1 MNYQKRIRKL
11 QKRLK
16 RSKLDALLVTQ
27 PENRRYLCGYTDGD
41 HGITETSGVLLVPAG
56 SEPVFLTDSRFIL
69 QAKTEVSVAKTEQ
82 YPRGLLAKLQKLLP
96 SLAIRKLGF
105 ESHYTLHSMAAKLK
119 ETGTKANFTIH
130 PVSDMIE
137 KMRIVKDEGEIDAIR
152 DSVRLNE
159 KVFRKSYKRITE
171 GMSELELAMLIEN
184 TMRKFGASKPSFDTI
199 VASGT
204 NSALPHA
211 MPSTK
216 QLKAGDMLTIDMGLV
231 FNGYC
236 SDMTRSFCFGDSSKK
251 YRKVHRIV
259 REAQLAAMGAV
270 KAGVRGCE
278 VDKAA
283 RKVIQKSGYGDYFG
297 HALGHGVGL
306 AVHEGPGVSPRATG
320 KLKEGMIITI
330 EPGIYIPDWGGIR
343 LENMGVVR
351 ADGFEDF
358 NTDTTQLD
366 L

>member
-1 MNYQKRIRKL
+1 MDYQKRIKKL

-16 RSKLDALLVTQ
+16 RNKLDALLITQ

-56 SEPVFLTDSRFIL
+56 SEPIFMTDSRFTL
-69 QAKTEVSVAKTEQ
+69 QAKSEISVAKVEQ
-82 YPRGLLAKLQKLLP
+82 YPRGLLFKLQELLP
-96 SLAIRKLGF
+96 SIKIKNLGF
-105 ESHYTLHSMAAKLK
+105 ESHYTLHSTAAKLK
-119 ETGTKANFTIH
+119 ETGEKAGFTVH

-137 KMRIVKDEGEIDAIR
+137 KMRIIKDEGEIEAIR
-152 DSVRLNE
+152 TSVQLNE
-159 KVFRKSYKRITE
+159 QVFRQAYRQISE
-171 GMSELELAMLIEN
+171 GMTELELAMLIEN
-184 TMRKFGASKPSFDTI
+184 TMRKLGASKPSFDTI

-211 MPSTK
+211 VPTTK
-216 QLKAGDMLTIDMGLV
+216 KIKMGDMLTIDMGLV
-231 FNGYC
+231 LNGYC
-236 SDMTRSFCFGDSSKK
+236 SDMTRSFCYGDNSKK
-251 YRKVHRIV
+251 YKKIHRIV
-259 REAQLAAMGAV
+259 REAQLAAMKAV

-283 RKVIQKSGYGDYFG
+283 RKVIKKAGYGDYFG

-306 AVHEGPGVSPRATG
+306 AVHEGPGVSPRATR

-330 EPGIYIPDWGGIR
+330 EPGIYIPGWGGIR

-358 NTDTTQLD
+358 NSDTTQLD